1 MSDLNESNLIQKP
14 LSEFNQEDIKA
25 TVTSAKTA
33 IDLLDNIY
41 LNLQSFKQAKSESLK
56 FQFRDLIQ
64 QKVAELESGVAFNT
78 FIKLFNITASIMKI
92 NPKSLSYLRLFQ

>member
-41 LNLQSFKQAKSESLK
+41 LNLQSF
-56 FQFRDLIQ
+56 
-64 QKVAELESGVAFNT
+64 
-78 FIKLFNITASIMKI
+78 
-92 NPKSLSYLRLFQ
+92 